1 MAEAKMTAVYTS
13 PEYSRHFSAKL
24 PQLPGDV
31 KAQSVIQ
38 KTTYLSALRSGTMQ
52 IQADI
57 NAFLT
62 ERMEAD
68 KLPQGGGTGKAQ
80 EEKEEEMYG
89 EEDPEADG

>member
-1 MAEAKMTAVYTS
+1 MTEAFTAAYAS
-13 PEYSRHFSAKL
+13 PDLAKIFSAKL
-24 PQLPGDV
+24 PSLPQDTASQNV
-31 KAQSVIQ
+31 PE
-38 KTTYLSALRSGTMQ
+38 KTAYLAALRSGASQ
-52 IQADI
+52 IQTGI

-68 KLPQGGGTGKAQ
+68 KQAQGGATSKAQ